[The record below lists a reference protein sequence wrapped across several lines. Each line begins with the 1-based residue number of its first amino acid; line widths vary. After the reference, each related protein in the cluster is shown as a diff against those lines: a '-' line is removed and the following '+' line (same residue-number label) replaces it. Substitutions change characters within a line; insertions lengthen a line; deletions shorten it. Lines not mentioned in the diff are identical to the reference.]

1 MPQFDLVIRDA
12 LLYDGSGAAPTTGD
26 LAIEGDR
33 IAAVGSFDAGG
44 TGGGSAK
51 RTLDARGLAL
61 APGFIDVHT
70 HDDFAVLLHPDMAFK
85 TLGGVTTCVIGN
97 CGFGPAPFR
106 EAWQMAAGFQSAGEL
121 AGWEGHRGYVET
133 LERAPPSL
141 NVAMLIGHGTVRLA
155 AMAEPK
161 NSAPSA
167 AELAKMKAIVEEGL
181 EAGAIG
187 MSTGLVYEPGRN
199 AATDEI
205 VELARLLAG
214 SGALYATHMRDESL
228 GLLDSIDEAIAIGER
243 AGVPVQISHHKAS
256 GRRAWGM
263 VSQSL
268 ARIDAAQRRGLDVH
282 ADQYPYT
289 AGSTILSAVVA
300 DGRFGGGL
308 GTLTADDVV
317 IASAKG
323 HADWEG
329 KSIAVLAREM
339 NLEPLAAAQRIL
351 AAAPG
356 TTAVLH
362 AMNEDDVRTVMR
374 HPSTMIGSDGIP
386 ALDGRPHPR
395 LYGTFARVLGHYA
408 RDLGLF
414 SLEEAVYRMTGF
426 PAAKFGFRD
435 RGLLRA
441 GMIADLVL
449 FDPKTV
455 IDVGTYEDPKHPPK
469 GIAQVFVN
477 GTAVV
482 EQGKH
487 TGARPGRALRRAG

>member
-1 MPQFDLVIRDA
+1 MAQFDLLIRDA
-12 LLYDGSGAAPTTGD
+12 LLYDGSGAAPNNGD
-26 LAIEGDR
+26 LAIEAGR
-33 IAAVGSFDAGG
+33 IAAVGPVGSL
-44 TGGGSAK
+44 GSAAASTVAAK
-51 RTLDARGLAL
+51 GLAL

-70 HDDFAVLLHPDMAFK
+70 HDDFAVLKHPDMAFK
-85 TLGGVTTCVIGN
+85 VLGGVTTCVIGN

-121 AGWEGHRGYVET
+121 SGWEGHRGYLET
-133 LERAPPSL
+133 LERQAPSL

-155 AMAEPK
+155 AMAAPK
-161 NSAPSA
+161 NPAPSD
-167 AELAKMKAIVEEGL
+167 AEMAKMKSLVQEGID
-181 EAGAIG
+181 AGAVG

-205 VELARLLAG
+205 VELASLMAG
-214 SGALYATHMRDESL
+214 TGALYATHMRDESL
-228 GLLDSIDEAIAIGER
+228 GLLESVDEAIAIGTR

-256 GRRAWGM
+256 GRRAWGR
-263 VSQSL
+263 VTESL
-268 ARIDAAQRRGLDVH
+268 ARIDAAQRSGLDVH

-339 NLEPLAAAQRIL
+339 KLEPLATAQRIL
-351 AAAPG
+351 EAAPG
-356 TTAVLH
+356 ATAVLH

-395 LYGTFARVLGHYA
+395 LYGTFARVLGRYC

-414 SLEEAVYRMTGF
+414 SMAEAVYRMTGF
-426 PAAKFGFRD
+426 PAAKFGFGD
-435 RGLLRA
+435 RGLLREGFA
-441 GMIADLVL
+441 ADLVL
-449 FDPKTV
+449 FDPRTI
-455 IDVGTYEDPKHPPK
+455 IDVGTYEDPKHPPR
-469 GIAQVFVN
+469 GIAQVYVN
-477 GTAVV
+477 GIQVV
-482 EQGKH
+482 HDAKH
-487 TGARPGRALRRAG
+487 SGARPGRVLRRAR

>member
-1 MPQFDLVIRDA
+1 MAQHDLVIRDA
-12 LLYDGSGAAPTTGD
+12 LLFDGSGAAPARGD
-26 LAIEGDR
+26 LAIEGGR
-33 IAAVGSFDAGG
+33 IAALGTVAGD
-44 TGGGSAK
+44 SK
-51 RTLDARGLAL
+51 RTLDAGGLAV

-70 HDDFAVLLHPDMAFK
+70 HDDFAVLKHPDMAFK
-85 TLGGVTTCVIGN
+85 VLGGVTTCIVGN

-106 EAWQMAAGFQSAGEL
+106 EAWKMAAGFQSAGEI
-121 AGWEGHRGYVET
+121 AGWDGHRGYLDR
-133 LERAPPSL
+133 LERNPPSL

-161 NSAPSA
+161 HPAPSA
-167 AELAKMKAIVEEGL
+167 AEMQKMKALVQEGID
-181 EAGAIG
+181 AGAVG
-187 MSTGLVYEPGRN
+187 LSTGLVYEPGRN

-205 VELARLLAG
+205 VELAKLMAG

-228 GLLDSIDEAIAIGER
+228 GLLDSVDEAIAIGER
-243 AGVPVQISHHKAS
+243 AGVAVQISHHKAS
-256 GRRAWGM
+256 GRKAWGM
-263 VSQSL
+263 VTQSL
-268 ARIDAAQRRGLDVH
+268 GKIDAAQRRGLDVH

-317 IASAKG
+317 IAAAKG
-323 HADWEG
+323 HAEWEG

-339 NLEPLAAAQRIL
+339 NLEPLAAAHCIL
-351 AAAPG
+351 EAVPG

-362 AMNEDDVRTVMR
+362 AMNEDDVRTVMK

-395 LYGTFARVLGHYA
+395 LYGTFARVLGRYA

-426 PAAKFGFRD
+426 PAAKFGFKD

-441 GMIADLVL
+441 GFVADLVL

-477 GTAVV
+477 GVAVV
-482 EQGKH
+482 ENARH
-487 TGARPGRALRRAG
+487 TGARPGRVLRRAR

>member
-1 MPQFDLVIRDA
+1 
-12 LLYDGSGAAPTTGD
+12 
-26 LAIEGDR
+26 
-33 IAAVGSFDAGG
+33 
-44 TGGGSAK
+44 
-51 RTLDARGLAL
+51 
-61 APGFIDVHT
+61 
-70 HDDFAVLLHPDMAFK
+70 MAFK
-85 TLGGVTTCVIGN
+85 VLGGVTTCVIGN

-121 AGWEGHRGYVET
+121 SGWEGHRGYLDA
-133 LERAPPSL
+133 LERQAPSV

-155 AMAEPK
+155 AMAEPTRP
-161 NSAPSA
+161 APTD
-167 AELAKMKAIVEEGL
+167 AELTTMKAIVQEGID
-181 EAGAIG
+181 AGAVG
-187 MSTGLVYEPGRN
+187 LSTGLVYEPGRH

-205 VELARLLAG
+205 VELARLMAG
-214 SGALYATHMRDESL
+214 TGALYATHMRDESL
-228 GLLDSIDEAIAIGER
+228 GLLDSVDEAIAIGTR

-256 GRRAWGM
+256 GRRAWGT
-263 VSQSL
+263 VGESL
-268 ARIDAAQRRGLDVH
+268 AKIDAAQRRGLDVH

-308 GTLTADDVV
+308 GTLSADDVV
-317 IASAKG
+317 IAAAKG
-323 HADWEG
+323 HPEWEG
-329 KSIAVLAREM
+329 KSIATLSREM

-351 AAAPG
+351 ELAPG

-386 ALDGRPHPR
+386 AIDGRPHPR
-395 LYGTFARVLGHYA
+395 LYGTFARVLGRYA

-414 SLEEAVYRMTGF
+414 AMEEAVYRMTGF
-426 PAAKFGFRD
+426 PAAKFGFKD

-455 IDVGTYEDPKHPPK
+455 IDVGTYEDPKHSPK
-469 GIAQVFVN
+469 GIMQVFVN
-477 GTAVV
+477 GTPVV
-482 EQGKH
+482 EHGRH
-487 TGARPGRALRRAG
+487 TGARPGRALRRAK

>member
-1 MPQFDLVIRDA
+1 MAQADLLIRGA
-12 LLYDGSGAAPTTGD
+12 LLYDGSGAAPVTGD
-26 LAIEGDR
+26 LAIEGGR
-33 IAAVGSFDAGG
+33 IAARGAVDAI
-44 TGGGSAK
+44 GGGAR
-51 RTLDARGLAL
+51 RTLDAKGLAL

-70 HDDFAVLLHPDMAFK
+70 HDDFAVLKHPDMAFK
-85 TLGGVTTCVIGN
+85 VLGGVTTCVIGN

-106 EAWQMAAGFQSAGEL
+106 EAWQMAAGFQSAGEI
-121 AGWEGHRGYVET
+121 AGWEGHRGY
-133 LERAPPSL
+133 LERLERDPPSV

-155 AMAEPK
+155 AMAAPK
-161 NSAPSA
+161 NPAPSA

-205 VELARLLAG
+205 VALARLMAG

-228 GLLDSIDEAIAIGER
+228 GLLDSIDEAVAIGER

-317 IASAKG
+317 IASSKG
-323 HADWEG
+323 HPDWEG
-329 KSIAVLAREM
+329 KSIARLAGEM
-339 NLEPLAAAQRIL
+339 NLEPLATAQRIL

-356 TTAVLH
+356 ATAVLH
-362 AMNEDDVRTVMR
+362 AMNEDDVRMVMK

-395 LYGTFARVLGHYA
+395 LYGTFARVLGRYC

-414 SLEEAVYRMTGF
+414 SMAEAVYRMTGF

-435 RGLLRA
+435 RGLLREGFA
-441 GMIADLVL
+441 ADLVL

-469 GIAQVFVN
+469 GIARVFVN
-477 GTAVV
+477 GVEVATA
-482 EQGKH
+482 GKH
-487 TGARPGRALRRAG
+487 GGARPGQVLRRAR

>member
-1 MPQFDLVIRDA
+1 MAPFDLVIRDA
-12 LLYDGSGAAPTTGD
+12 LLYDGSGAAPLRGD
-26 LAIEGDR
+26 LAIAGGR
-33 IAAVGSFDAGG
+33 IAALGAVGGA
-44 TGGGSAK
+44 AQ
-51 RTLDARGLAL
+51 RTLDAKGLAL

-70 HDDFAVLLHPDMAFK
+70 HDDFAVLKHPDMAFK
-85 TLGGVTTCVIGN
+85 VLGGVTTCVVGN

-106 EAWQMAAGFQSAGEL
+106 EAWQMAAGFQSAGEI
-121 AGWEGHRGYVET
+121 AGWQGHRGY
-133 LERAPPSL
+133 LERLEREPPSL

-155 AMAEPK
+155 AMAQPK
-161 NSAPSA
+161 NPAPSD
-167 AELAKMKAIVEEGL
+167 AEMAQMKALVQEGL
-181 EAGAIG
+181 DAGALG
-187 MSTGLVYEPGRN
+187 LSTGLVYEPGRN

-205 VELARLLAG
+205 VELAKLMAG

-228 GLLDSIDEAIAIGER
+228 GLLDSIDEAVSIGER

-256 GRRAWGM
+256 GRRAWGK
-263 VSQSL
+263 VSASL
-268 ARIDAAQRRGLDVH
+268 AKIDAAQRRGLEVH

-317 IASAKG
+317 IASSKG
-323 HADWEG
+323 HAEWEG
-329 KSIAVLAREM
+329 KSIAVIAREM
-339 NLEPLAAAQRIL
+339 NLAPLAAAHRIL
-351 AAAPG
+351 ELSPG

-362 AMNEDDVRTVMR
+362 AMNEDDVRTVMK

-395 LYGTFARVLGHYA
+395 LYGTFARVLGRYS

-414 SLEEAVYRMTGF
+414 LMEEAVYRMTGF

-441 GMIADLVL
+441 GFAADLVL
-449 FDPKTV
+449 FDPRTV
-455 IDVGTYEDPKHPPK
+455 IDVGSYEDPKHPPR
-469 GIAQVFVN
+469 GIERVFVN
-477 GTAVV
+477 GVEVV
-482 EQGKH
+482 AAAKH
-487 TGARPGRALRRAG
+487 TGARPGRVLRRTP

>member
-1 MPQFDLVIRDA
+1 MAQADLVIRDA
-12 LLYDGSGAAPTTGD
+12 LLYDGSGAAPVTGD
-26 LAIEGDR
+26 LAIEGGR
-33 IAAVGSFDAGG
+33 IAAVGSV
-44 TGGGSAK
+44 GGSAK

-70 HDDFAVLLHPDMAFK
+70 HDDFALRKHPDMAFK
-85 TLGGVTTCVIGN
+85 VLGGVTTCVVGN

-121 AGWEGHRGYVET
+121 SGWEGHRGYLET
-133 LERAPPSL
+133 LEREPPSV
-141 NVAMLIGHGTVRLA
+141 NVATLIGHGTVRLA
-155 AMAEPK
+155 AMAAPK
-161 NSAPSA
+161 NPAPSD
-167 AELAKMKAIVEEGL
+167 AEMAKMKAIVQEGL
-181 EAGAIG
+181 DAGAVG

-205 VELARLLAG
+205 VELAKLMAG

-228 GLLDSIDEAIAIGER
+228 GLLDSVDEAIAIGVR
-243 AGVPVQISHHKAS
+243 AAVPVQISHHKAS

-268 ARIDAAQRRGLDVH
+268 ARIDAAQRSGLDVH

-317 IASAKG
+317 IASSKG

-339 NLEPLAAAQRIL
+339 NLEPLATAHRIL
-351 AAAPG
+351 EAAPG

-395 LYGTFARVLGHYA
+395 LYGTFARVLGRYS

-414 SLEEAVYRMTGF
+414 LMEEAVYRMTGF

-435 RGLLRA
+435 RGLLRDGFA
-441 GMIADLVL
+441 ADLVL

-455 IDVGTYEDPKHPPK
+455 IDVGSYEDPKHPPK
-469 GIAQVFVN
+469 GIARVFVN
-477 GTAVV
+477 GVEVV
-482 EQGKH
+482 AAAQH
-487 TGARPGRALRRAG
+487 SGARPGCVLRRTTR

>member
-1 MPQFDLVIRDA
+1 MAQADFLIREA
-12 LLYDGSGAAPTTGD
+12 LLYDGSGAAPATRD
-26 LAIEGDR
+26 LAIEGGR
-33 IAAVGSFDAGG
+33 IAALGPVGSLPGR
-44 TGGGSAK
+44 AK
-51 RTLDARGLAL
+51 RTLEAKGLAA

-70 HDDFAVLLHPDMAFK
+70 HDDFAVIKHPDMAFK
-85 TLGGVTTCVIGN
+85 VLGGVTTCVVGN

-106 EAWQMAAGFQSAGEL
+106 EAWQMAAGFQSAGEVSS
-121 AGWEGHRGYVET
+121 WEGHRGYLEC
-133 LERAPPSL
+133 LERQAPSL

-155 AMAEPK
+155 SMAEAK
-161 NSAPSA
+161 NPAPSA

-181 EAGAIG
+181 DAGAVG

-205 VELARLLAG
+205 VALAKLMAG
-214 SGALYATHMRDESL
+214 SGALYATHMRNESL
-228 GLLDSIDEAIAIGER
+228 QLLESVDEAISIGER

-256 GRRAWGM
+256 GRRAWGR
-263 VSQSL
+263 VSESL
-268 ARIDAAQRRGLDVH
+268 ARIDAAQRRGLGVH

-289 AGSTILSAVVA
+289 AGSTILSAVVG

-323 HADWEG
+323 HAEWEG

-339 NLEPLAAAQRIL
+339 NLEPLAAAHRIL
-351 AAAPG
+351 EAAPG

-362 AMNEDDVRTVMR
+362 AMNEDDVRTVMK

-395 LYGTFARVLGHYA
+395 LYGTFARVLGRYC

-414 SLEEAVYRMTGF
+414 SMEEAVYRMTGF

-435 RGLLRA
+435 RGLLREGFA
-441 GMIADLVL
+441 ADLVL
-449 FDPKTV
+449 FEPKTV

-469 GIAQVFVN
+469 GIAHVFVN
-477 GTAVV
+477 GTQVV
-482 EQGKH
+482 EHGKH
-487 TGARPGRALRRAG
+487 TGARPGRVLRRAR

>member
-1 MPQFDLVIRDA
+1 MAQADLLIRDA
-12 LLYDGSGAAPTTGD
+12 LLYDGSGAAPLRGD

-33 IAAVGSFDAGG
+33 IAAVGAVRAA
-44 TGGGSAK
+44 AK
-51 RTLDARGLAL
+51 RTLDVKGLAL

-70 HDDFAVLLHPDMAFK
+70 HDDFAVLKHPDMAFK
-85 TLGGVTTCVIGN
+85 VLGGVTSCVVGN
-97 CGFGPAPFR
+97 CGFGPVPYR
-106 EAWQMAAGFQSAGEL
+106 EAWQMAAGFQSAGEI
-121 AGWEGHRGYVET
+121 AGWEGHHGYLAR

-155 AMAEPK
+155 AMADPK
-161 NSAPSA
+161 NPAPSA
-167 AELAKMKAIVEEGL
+167 AEMASMKALVQEGL
-181 EAGAIG
+181 EAGAVG
-187 MSTGLVYEPGRN
+187 LSSGLVYEPGRN

-205 VELARLLAG
+205 VELAQLMAG
-214 SGALYATHMRDESL
+214 TGALYATHMRDESL
-228 GLLDSIDEAIAIGER
+228 GLLESVDEAIAIGER

-256 GRRAWGM
+256 GRRAWGT
-263 VSQSL
+263 VSASL
-268 ARIDAAQRRGLDVH
+268 AKIDAAQRRGLDVH

-289 AGSTILSAVVA
+289 AGSTILAAVVA

-317 IASAKG
+317 IASSKG

-329 KSIAVLAREM
+329 KSIAQLAREM
-339 NLEPLAAAQRIL
+339 QLEPLATAHRVL
-351 AAAPG
+351 ELSPG

-395 LYGTFARVLGHYA
+395 LYGTFARVLGRYA

-414 SLEEAVYRMTGF
+414 LMEEAVYRMTGF
-426 PAAKFGFRD
+426 PAAKFGFKD
-435 RGLLRA
+435 RGLLREGFA
-441 GMIADLVL
+441 ADLVL

-477 GTAVV
+477 GIPVV
-482 EQGKH
+482 EDARH
-487 TGARPGRALRRAG
+487 TGARPGRVLRRAG

>member
-1 MPQFDLVIRDA
+1 MARADLLIRDA
-12 LLYDGSGAAPTTGD
+12 LLYDGSGAAPVRGD

-33 IAAVGSFDAGG
+33 IAAVGPVAVGG
-44 TGGGSAK
+44 VGAK
-51 RTLDARGLAL
+51 QTLDAKGLAL

-70 HDDFAVLLHPDMAFK
+70 HDDFAVIKHPDMAFK
-85 TLGGVTTCVIGN
+85 VLGGVTTCVIGN

-106 EAWQMAAGFQSAGEL
+106 EAWQMAAGFQSAGGV
-121 AGWEGHRGYVET
+121 AGWDGHRGYLEG
-133 LERAPPSL
+133 LERSPPSL

-155 AMAEPK
+155 AMADPK
-161 NSAPSA
+161 NPVPSD
-167 AELAKMKAIVEEGL
+167 AEMAKMKALVQEGL
-181 EAGAIG
+181 DAGAVG
-187 MSTGLVYEPGRN
+187 MSSGLVYEPGRN

-205 VELARLLAG
+205 VELAKLMAG

-228 GLLDSIDEAIAIGER
+228 GLLDSVDEAVSIGER

-256 GRRAWGM
+256 GRRAWGK
-263 VSQSL
+263 VTESL

-317 IASAKG
+317 IASAEG

-329 KSIAVLAREM
+329 KSIAQLARELR
-339 NLEPLAAAQRIL
+339 LEPLATAQRIL
-351 AAAPG
+351 ERAPG

-395 LYGTFARVLGHYA
+395 LYGTFARVLGRYA

-414 SLEEAVYRMTGF
+414 LMEEAIYRMTGF

-441 GMIADLVL
+441 GHVADLVL
-449 FDPKTV
+449 FDPKAI

-469 GIAQVFVN
+469 GIAQVYVN
-477 GTAVV
+477 GIAVV
-482 EQGKH
+482 DNARH
-487 TGARPGRALRRAG
+487 TGARPGRVLRRER

>member
-1 MPQFDLVIRDA
+1 MAQFDLVIRDA
-12 LLYDGSGAAPTTGD
+12 LLYDGSGAAPRAGD
-26 LAIEGDR
+26 LALEGGH
-33 IAAVGSFDAGG
+33 IAALGSVSGEAR
-44 TGGGSAK
+44 
-51 RTLDARGLAL
+51 RTLDAKGLAL

-70 HDDFAVLLHPDMAFK
+70 HDDFAVLKHPDMAFK
-85 TLGGVTTCVIGN
+85 VLGGVTTCIIGN

-106 EAWQMAAGFQSAGEL
+106 EAWQMAAGFQSAGEV
-121 AGWEGHRGYVET
+121 AGWEGHRGYLAR
-133 LERAPPSL
+133 LERDPPSL

-155 AMAEPK
+155 SMAEPK
-161 NSAPSA
+161 NPAPSD
-167 AELAKMKAIVEEGL
+167 AELTKMKALVQEGID
-181 EAGAIG
+181 AGAVG

-199 AATDEI
+199 AATEEI
-205 VELARLLAG
+205 VALAKLMAG
-214 SGALYATHMRDESL
+214 TGALYATHMRDESL
-228 GLLDSIDEAIAIGER
+228 GLLDSVDEAIAIGER

-256 GRRAWGM
+256 GRKAWGM
-263 VSQSL
+263 VGQSL

-308 GTLTADDVV
+308 GTLSADDVV
-317 IASAKG
+317 IAAAKG

-329 KSIAVLAREM
+329 KSIAQLAREM
-339 NLEPLAAAQRIL
+339 GLEPLATAHRVL
-351 AAAPG
+351 EAAPG

-395 LYGTFARVLGHYA
+395 LYGTFARVLGRYA

-414 SLEEAVYRMTGF
+414 SIEEAVYRMTGF
-426 PAAKFGFRD
+426 PAAKFGFND
-435 RGLLRA
+435 RGLLREGFA
-441 GMIADLVL
+441 ADLVL
-449 FDPKTV
+449 FDPRTV
-455 IDVGTYEDPKHPPK
+455 IDVGSYEDPKHPPK

-477 GTAVV
+477 GIAVV
-482 EQGKH
+482 EDARH
-487 TGARPGRALRRAG
+487 SGARPGRVLRRAG

>member
-1 MPQFDLVIRDA
+1 MAQFDLVIRDA
-12 LLYDGSGAAPTTGD
+12 LLYDGSGAAPRAGD
-26 LAIEGDR
+26 LALEGGQ
-33 IAAVGSFDAGG
+33 IAALGSVSGEAR
-44 TGGGSAK
+44 
-51 RTLDARGLAL
+51 RTLDAKGLAL

-70 HDDFAVLLHPDMAFK
+70 HDDFAVLKHPDMAFK
-85 TLGGVTTCVIGN
+85 VLGGVTTCIIGN

-106 EAWQMAAGFQSAGEL
+106 EAWQMAAGFQSAGEV
-121 AGWEGHRGYVET
+121 AGWEGHRGYLAR
-133 LERAPPSL
+133 LERDPPSL

-155 AMAEPK
+155 SMAEPK
-161 NSAPSA
+161 NPAPSA
-167 AELAKMKAIVEEGL
+167 AELAKMKALVQEGID
-181 EAGAIG
+181 AGAVG

-199 AATDEI
+199 AATEEI
-205 VELARLLAG
+205 VALAKLMAG
-214 SGALYATHMRDESL
+214 TGALYATHMRDESL
-228 GLLDSIDEAIAIGER
+228 GLLDSIDEAVAIGER

-256 GRRAWGM
+256 GRKAWGM
-263 VSQSL
+263 VGQSL

-317 IASAKG
+317 IAAAKG

-329 KSIAVLAREM
+329 KSIAQLAREM
-339 NLEPLAAAQRIL
+339 RLEPLATAHRIL
-351 AAAPG
+351 EAVPG

-395 LYGTFARVLGHYA
+395 LYGTFARVLGRYA

-414 SLEEAVYRMTGF
+414 SIEEAVYRMTGF

-435 RGLLRA
+435 RGLLREGFA
-441 GMIADLVL
+441 ADLVL

-455 IDVGTYEDPKHPPK
+455 IDVGSYEDPKHPPK

-477 GTAVV
+477 GIPVV
-482 EQGKH
+482 EDARH
-487 TGARPGRALRRAG
+487 TGARPGRVLRRSS

>member
-1 MPQFDLVIRDA
+1 MAQYDLIIRDA

-33 IAAVGSFDAGG
+33 IAAVGSLAAGG
-44 TGGGSAK
+44 GAK
-51 RTLDARGLAL
+51 RTLDARGLAV

-85 TLGGVTTCVIGN
+85 TLGGVTTCVVGN

-121 AGWEGHRGYVET
+121 AGWEGHRSYVET

-199 AATDEI
+199 AAADEI
-205 VELARLLAG
+205 VELARLMTG
-214 SGALYATHMRDESL
+214 GGALYATHMRDESL

-329 KSIAVLAREM
+329 KSIAVLAGEM

-351 AAAPG
+351 EAAPG

-362 AMNEDDVRTVMR
+362 AMNEDDVRSVMK

-426 PAAKFGFRD
+426 PAAKFGFKE

-449 FDPKTV
+449 FDPETV
-455 IDVGTYEDPKHPPK
+455 IDVGTYEDPKHPPR

-482 EQGKH
+482 EHGRH
-487 TGARPGRALRRAG
+487 TGARPGRALRRAT

>member
-1 MPQFDLVIRDA
+1 MATADLLIREA
-12 LLYDGSGAAPTTGD
+12 LLYDGSGAAPVIGD

-33 IAAVGSFDAGG
+33 IAAIGSVSGG
-44 TGGGSAK
+44 AR
-51 RTLDARGLAL
+51 RTLDAKGLAL

-70 HDDFAVLLHPDMAFK
+70 HDDFAVVKQPDMAFK
-85 TLGGVTTCVIGN
+85 VLGGVTTCVIGN

-121 AGWEGHRGYVET
+121 SGWEGHRGY
-133 LERAPPSL
+133 LERLERDPPSL

-155 AMAEPK
+155 AMAAPK
-161 NSAPSA
+161 NPAPSA
-167 AELAKMKAIVEEGL
+167 AELAKMKAIVQEGL
-181 EAGAIG
+181 DAGAIG

-205 VELARLLAG
+205 VELARLMAG

-228 GLLDSIDEAIAIGER
+228 GLLDSIDEAVAIGER

-317 IASAKG
+317 IASSKG
-323 HADWEG
+323 HPDWEG

-339 NLEPLAAAQRIL
+339 KLEPLATAQHIL

-362 AMNEDDVRTVMR
+362 AMNEDDVRTVMK

-395 LYGTFARVLGHYA
+395 LYGTFARVLGRYA

-414 SLEEAVYRMTGF
+414 LMEEAVYRMTGF

-435 RGLLRA
+435 RGLLREGFA
-441 GMIADLVL
+441 ADLVL

-469 GIAQVFVN
+469 GVARVFVN
-477 GTAVV
+477 GAEVV
-482 EQGKH
+482 AGAKH
-487 TGARPGRALRRAG
+487 SGARPGRVLRRAR